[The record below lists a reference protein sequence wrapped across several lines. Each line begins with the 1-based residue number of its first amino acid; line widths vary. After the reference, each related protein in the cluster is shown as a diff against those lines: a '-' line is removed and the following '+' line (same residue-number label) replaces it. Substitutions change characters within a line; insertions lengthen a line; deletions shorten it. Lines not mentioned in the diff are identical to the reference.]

1 MPAVK
6 LLYATITCGFQHSPA
21 ISGVNVFLGGL
32 HCTHMNMAPRYSTTF
47 TERMMSQ
54 ISQRILPSE
63 MRSSV
68 MAKLVL
74 LQAVPRMDQ
83 KPVIFMMRR
92 SLEKEGPSVVTFQLW
107 WPNPIVVDMEP
118 KMPDI
123 TSVSYR

>member
-1 MPAVK
+1 
-6 LLYATITCGFQHSPA
+6 
-21 ISGVNVFLGGL
+21 
-32 HCTHMNMAPRYSTTF
+32 MNMAPRYSTTF